1 MNAPRQPGP
10 PMWLLAEVTYR
21 CPLHCVFCYNPVDFA
36 SHEQELSTDDWL
48 RVLREGRELGA
59 VQCGFSGGE
68 PLLRDDLEILV
79 GEARRLGYYTNLI
92 TSGVGLTEARL
103 DAFKAAGLDHIQ
115 LSFQDS
121 TREINDFLSHT
132 RTFDLKQK
140 VARMIRERG
149 WPMVMNVVIHRLNIG
164 QIGRIIEMADELGAE
179 YLELANAQYYSWA
192 LLNREQL
199 MPSREQLRAAEA
211 VTNEWKAKLADRMRI
226 LFVVPDY
233 HEGKPKKCMN
243 GWGNVFL
250 TVTPDG
256 TALPCHTARMLPG
269 LSFPNVAD
277 SSLRDIWYDSPGFN
291 RYRGTGWMKQPCR
304 DCEHKEE
311 DLGGCRCQAYLI
323 AGDAEAADPVCP
335 KSPKHERVLDALA
348 AAERPGA
355 AQRPLIFRDPQE
367 SRRRCAEGA

>member
-1 MNAPRQPGP
+1 
-10 PMWLLAEVTYR
+10 
-21 CPLHCVFCYNPVDFA
+21 
-36 SHEQELSTDDWL
+36 
-48 RVLREGRELGA
+48 
-59 VQCGFSGGE
+59 
-68 PLLRDDLEILV
+68 
-79 GEARRLGYYTNLI
+79 
-92 TSGVGLTEARL
+92 
-103 DAFKAAGLDHIQ
+103 
-115 LSFQDS
+115 
-121 TREINDFLSHT
+121 
-132 RTFDLKQK
+132 
-140 VARMIRERG
+140 
-149 WPMVMNVVIHRLNIG
+149 
-164 QIGRIIEMADELGAE
+164 
-179 YLELANAQYYSWA
+179 
-192 LLNREQL
+192 
-199 MPSREQLRAAEA
+199 MPSREQLREAEV
-211 VTNEWKAKLADRMRI
+211 VTNEWKARLADRMRI

-269 LSFPNVAD
+269 LSFPKVGD

-291 RYRGTGWMKQPCR
+291 RYRSTGWMKQPCR

-311 DLGGCRCQAYLI
+311 DLGGCRCQAYLL

-367 SRRRCAEGA
+367 SRRRCAEGT

>member
-10 PMWLLAEVTYR
+10 PMWLLAELTYR

-211 VTNEWKAKLADRMRI
+211 VTDEWKAKLADRMRI